1 MATKRLGKGL
11 EALIQGT
18 SNKPPLESGVMLIP
32 INNIVTN
39 PLQPRKDGLD
49 KKSLQEL
56 IASIRKKGVIT
67 PVTVKKD
74 NDQFILI
81 AGERRVRASKH
92 AGLKEIPGYIVSI
105 SDESELMEIALIE
118 NIQRENLNPID
129 EAEGF
134 AVLQS
139 KYNHSQDS
147 IAKSVGKKRVTV
159 SNALRL
165 LKLPRNIINS
175 LRSQTISAGHGR
187 AILMMKTSRGMN
199 RLFDLI
205 VSKNL
210 SVRAAEA
217 IAKGKSTKKVSVTSK
232 KIRKSSS
239 PLKMIE
245 DELITI
251 LGTKV
256 EIHHSK
262 KGGDIE
268 IHFFSDDDFDRILDL
283 LRSID

>member
-18 SNKPPLESGVMLIP
+18 SNKPPSESGVMPIP

-56 IASIRKKGVIT
+56 ISSIRKKGVIT
-67 PVTVKKD
+67 PITVKKD

-147 IAKSVGKKRVTV
+147 IAKAVGKKRVTV

>member
-18 SNKPPLESGVMLIP
+18 SNKPPLESGVMPIP

-67 PVTVKKD
+67 PITVKKD

-147 IAKSVGKKRVTV
+147 IAKAVGKKRVTV

-256 EIHHSK
+256 EIHHLK

>member
-18 SNKPPLESGVMLIP
+18 SNKPPLESGVMPIP

-67 PVTVKKD
+67 PITVKKD

-147 IAKSVGKKRVTV
+147 IAKAVGKKRVTV

-239 PLKMIE
+239 PLKMIK

>member
-18 SNKPPLESGVMLIP
+18 SNKPPLESGVMPIP

-49 KKSLQEL
+49 KKSLKEL

-67 PVTVKKD
+67 PITVKKD

-147 IAKSVGKKRVTV
+147 IAKAVGKKRVTV

>member
-147 IAKSVGKKRVTV
+147 IAKAVGKKRVTV

-232 KIRKSSS
+232 KIRKSSA

>member
-18 SNKPPLESGVMLIP
+18 SNKPPLESGVMPIP

-67 PVTVKKD
+67 PITVKKD

-147 IAKSVGKKRVTV
+147 IAKAVGKKRVTV

-217 IAKGKSTKKVSVTSK
+217 IAKGKSTKKVSVNSK

>member
-18 SNKPPLESGVMLIP
+18 SNKPPSESGVMPIP

-56 IASIRKKGVIT
+56 VASIRKKGVIT
-67 PVTVKKD
+67 PITVKKD

>member
-18 SNKPPLESGVMLIP
+18 SNKPPSKTGVMPIP

-67 PVTVKKD
+67 PITVKKD

-147 IAKSVGKKRVTV
+147 IAKAVGKKRVTV

>member
-67 PVTVKKD
+67 PITVKKD

-147 IAKSVGKKRVTV
+147 IAKAVGKKRVTV

-232 KIRKSSS
+232 KIRKSST

>member
-18 SNKPPLESGVMLIP
+18 SNKPPLESGVMPIP

-67 PVTVKKD
+67 PITVKKD

-147 IAKSVGKKRVTV
+147 IAKAVGKKRVTV

-256 EIHHSK
+256 EIHRSK

>member
-18 SNKPPLESGVMLIP
+18 SNKPPLESGVMPIP

-67 PVTVKKD
+67 PITVKKD
-74 NDQFILI
+74 NDQFVLI

-147 IAKSVGKKRVTV
+147 IAKAVGKKRVTV

>member
-18 SNKPPLESGVMLIP
+18 SNKPPSESGVMPIP

-67 PVTVKKD
+67 PITVKKD

-139 KYNHSQDS
+139 KYNHSQDG
-147 IAKSVGKKRVTV
+147 IAKAVGKKRVTV

-217 IAKGKSTKKVSVTSK
+217 IAKGKSTKKVSVASK

-239 PLKMIE
+239 PLKLIE